1 MVFKQYSH
9 NKGDVLMNEFLKRIE
24 LFLKQSGMSATSL
37 GIKALKNPRF
47 VFDIRKGNGCTV
59 KSMQKVDD
67 FMLSYKKRKVAR

>member
-47 VFDIRKGNGCTV
+47 VFDIRKGNVCTV

-67 FMLSYKKRKVAR
+67 FMLSYKKKKDVF

>member
-1 MVFKQYSH
+1 
-9 NKGDVLMNEFLKRIE
+9 MNEFLKRIE

>member
-1 MVFKQYSH
+1 
-9 NKGDVLMNEFLKRIE
+9 MNEFLKRIE

-67 FMLSYKKRKVAR
+67 FMLSYKKKRMFF

>member
-1 MVFKQYSH
+1 
-9 NKGDVLMNEFLKRIE
+9 MNEFLKRIE

-67 FMLSYKKRKVAR
+67 FMLSYKKKKDVF